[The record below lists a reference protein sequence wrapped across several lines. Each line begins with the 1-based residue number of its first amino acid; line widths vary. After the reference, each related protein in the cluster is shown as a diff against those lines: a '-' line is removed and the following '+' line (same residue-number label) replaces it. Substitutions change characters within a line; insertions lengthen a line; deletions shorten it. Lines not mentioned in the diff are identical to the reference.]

1 MRAVLIIIADIAVIV
16 AGMALI
22 VVAAVFGSPSPAYP
36 HEAPSGWQYPYG
48 CCHDRDC
55 RPVDGPDA
63 THAHGVRVTF
73 SPDGGYRISTT
84 GETLMPGDPRV
95 KPSPDG
101 EFHWCSMGGSN
112 TGRTLC
118 LFVPPLGF

>member
-1 MRAVLIIIADIAVIV
+1 MRAVLMIV

-36 HEAPSGWQYPYG
+36 HEAPSGWRYPYG

-63 THAHGVRVTF
+63 THQHGGVRITF
-73 SPDGGYRISTT
+73 DDTGGYRISTT
-84 GETLMPGDPRV
+84 GETIMPDDPRL

-101 EFHWCSMGGSN
+101 EFHWCSMGGTD